1 MKRITVYAD
10 SDFPASPQDIGTL
23 NYEYVRGKD
32 HFVFEKKG
40 LKGSAGRAV
49 GRVLGLMGIVLLMPG
64 CRTSRIEVV
73 NMQCEYQ
80 TSPIGIDTQSPRF
93 SWNYAGDSTWQ
104 QGAFRLILA
113 DSPKGLKGKGKGF
126 RWESA
131 LTPSAQMTTAYIGRE
146 QLKPHTTYYWRIEA
160 AGADGKKQAVSPT
173 ATFETAK
180 MSRADW
186 TAHWITDGRERTEH
200 TAPLLRRT
208 FEVKGQLSKARLY
221 VSAAAYAKLEL
232 NGQRLSTTSLNP
244 GYTHYDRRNLY
255 CTYDATSALHQ
266 GRNVLTAVLG
276 NGFYNEIDRL
286 GVWDFDNAAWHGR
299 PRLLCELRL
308 TYTDGRVETV
318 ASDESWQAAES
329 PFLVNDIY
337 SGDTYDARCELA
349 GIEKPEYDDTKWK
362 GAVSV
367 DGSSDRLV
375 AQQMPA
381 TEVDTIYRPVSLRS
395 IGDSIYV
402 IDFGQNMSG
411 YARLTLQGQAGT
423 QIRIQHGEELDAEGR
438 LNVDRITGLFD
449 KGKGFGFQTDVY
461 TLSGRKDVLRPEF
474 TYHGFRYIE
483 VHTRPRMKIRE
494 EDAEALFVHTAMKP
508 TGWFSCSNDTLNMI
522 WKAVRQSYLSNFMSI
537 PTDCPQR
544 EKNGW
549 TADAHISQEIGLL
562 NFDSFTSYEKWL
574 EDMADNQRPDGQ
586 IADIIPSSGWGYGVN
601 PVWSAVL
608 FIVPMSLYLY
618 SGDLR
623 PIERALPLC
632 RAYLKFLAGHETER
646 GSIAGGL
653 GDWVPYKTST
663 PEEFTSTCYYYYI
676 CHLTARFC
684 ELLGQDG
691 TEYDKKAER
700 IKQLLNSEFVNSE
713 TGLYSNGSQAAQG
726 TALYLGIVPQ
736 DRQQALAERLSE
748 MIAQGG
754 NHLDFGMLGSKTV
767 LRMLTKYGHIDQALD
782 MALMQ
787 DAPSW
792 AAWIAQ
798 GHTTPPE
805 EWIPKGGSSLNHVFL
820 GDINAWMMQCLA
832 GINYDPLQ
840 PGFQHVIIEPCFPRR
855 LEWAEGRYQSR
866 AGLIVSRWERRE
878 GQIVLTVEIPAN
890 ATATVRMGGAE
901 KQVGAGRHTFRFN

>member
-1 MKRITVYAD
+1 MAI
-10 SDFPASPQDIGTL
+10 
-23 NYEYVRGKD
+23 
-32 HFVFEKKG
+32 
-40 LKGSAGRAV
+40 
-49 GRVLGLMGIVLLMPG
+49 MLLAEG
-64 CRTSRIEVV
+64 CKTGHTEIA

-80 TSPIGIDTQSPRF
+80 REPIGIDIPSPRF

-104 QGAFRLILA
+104 QGSYRLVLA
-113 DSPKGLKGKGKGF
+113 DSKKGLKHEGKGF
-126 RWESA
+126 RWES
-131 LTPSAQMTTAYIGRE
+131 TQTQSAWMQDAYKGGER
-146 QLKPHTTYYWRIEA
+146 LKPHTTYYWQIEA
-160 AGADGKKQAVSPT
+160 IDKDGRRKAISPI

-180 MSRADW
+180 MSQADW
-186 TAHWITDGRERTEH
+186 TAHWITDNRERTEH
-200 TAPLLRRT
+200 VAPLLRHT
-208 FEVKGQLSKARLY
+208 FEVKGQISKARLY
-221 VSAAAYAKLEL
+221 MSAAAYAKLEL
-232 NGQRLSTTSLNP
+232 NGLRLSTTSLNP
-244 GYTHYDRRNLY
+244 GYTHYDRCNLY
-255 CTYDATSALHQ
+255 CTYDATPALKE
-266 GRNVLTAVLG
+266 GKNVITAILG

-308 TYTDGRVETV
+308 TYADGRTETI
-318 ASDESWQAAES
+318 ASDESWKVTES

-349 GIEKPEYDDTKWK
+349 GIEKPDYDDTKWK

-367 DGSSDRLV
+367 AGSSDRLV

-411 YARLTLQGQAGT
+411 YAQLTLQGKAGT
-423 QIRIQHGEELDAEGR
+423 QIRVQHGEELDAEGR

-461 TLSGRKDVLRPEF
+461 TLSGRRDVLRPEF

-483 VHTRPRMKIRE
+483 VRVRPSMKIKE

-508 TGWFSCSNDTLNMI
+508 TGWFCCSNDTLNLI

-574 EDMADNQRPDGQ
+574 DDMADNQRSDGQ

-601 PVWSAVL
+601 PVWSAAL
-608 FIVPMSLYLY
+608 FIIPMNLYLY

-632 RAYLKFLAGHETER
+632 RNYLKFLAAHETER
-646 GSIAGGL
+646 GSIASGL

-684 ELLGQDG
+684 ELLGMDG
-691 TEYDKKAER
+691 TEYARKAEQL
-700 IKQLLNSEFVNSE
+700 KQLLNTEFVNHE
-713 TGLYSNGSQAAQG
+713 TGLYSNGSQAAQA
-726 TALYLGIVPQ
+726 TALYLGIVPKEKE
-736 DRQQALAERLSE
+736 RTVAERLSE

-754 NHLDFGMLGSKTV
+754 GHLDFGMLGSKMV
-767 LRMLTKYGHIDQALD
+767 LRMLTRFGHTDQALD
-782 MALMQ
+782 MALRQ

-820 GDINAWMMQCLA
+820 GDINAWMIQCLA
-832 GINYDPLQ
+832 GINYDPQQ
-840 PGFQHVIIEPCFPRR
+840 PGFQHIVIEPHFPHR
-855 LEWAEGRYQSR
+855 LQWAEGRYRSR
-866 AGLIVSRWERRE
+866 AGLIMSRWERTDDE
-878 GQIVLTVEIPAN
+878 ILLTIEVPINTN
-890 ATATVRMGGAE
+890 ATIRTGGEERTVR
-901 KQVGAGRHTFRFN
+901 AGRHLFHLSNQGRFLPRE

>member
-1 MKRITVYAD
+1 MRKEPKVISVR
-10 SDFPASPQDIGTL
+10 DICKMLGVLAALVLAQGCST
-23 NYEYVRGKD
+23 
-32 HFVFEKKG
+32 
-40 LKGSAGRAV
+40 GRTE
-49 GRVLGLMGIVLLMPG
+49 I
-64 CRTSRIEVV
+64 V

-80 TSPIGIDTQSPRF
+80 KSPIGIDMPKPLF
-93 SWNYAGDSTWQ
+93 SWTYAGDSTWQ
-104 QGAFRLILA
+104 QTACRLVLA
-113 DSPKGLKGKGKGF
+113 DSPKGLRRGGKGF
-126 RWESA
+126 RWESPWA
-131 LTPSAQMTTAYIGRE
+131 ETERMQAAYTGSER
-146 QLKPHTTYYWRIEA
+146 LKPHTIYYWRIEA
-160 AGADGKKQAVSPT
+160 EGGGGRRHIASPI

-180 MSRADW
+180 MDRADW
-186 TAHWITDGRERTEH
+186 TARWIIDGRERTEH
-200 TAPLLRRT
+200 VAPLMRRT
-208 FEVKGQLSKARLY
+208 FEVKGRLSKARLY

-255 CTYDATSALHQ
+255 CTYDATPLLHQ

-308 TYTDGRVETV
+308 TYADGHVETV
-318 ASDESWQAAES
+318 ASDESWQATES

-337 SGDTYDARCELA
+337 SGDTYDARREPA
-349 GIEKPEYDDTKWK
+349 GTGQHGLDALGWKPCVVAE
-362 GAVSV
+362 AP
-367 DGSSDRLV
+367 SDRLV

-381 TEVDTIYRPVSLRS
+381 TEVDTIYRPASLRS
-395 IGDSIYV
+395 IGDSIYI

-411 YARLTLQGQAGT
+411 YARLTLQGEAGT
-423 QIRIQHGEELDAEGR
+423 QIRVQHGEELDAEGR

-461 TLSGRKDVLRPEF
+461 TLSGRRDVLRPEF

-483 VHTRPRMKIRE
+483 VHAHPRMKIKE
-494 EDAEALFVHTAMKP
+494 EDAEALFVHTAMRP
-508 TGWFSCSNDTLNMI
+508 TGWFSCSNDTLNLI

-586 IADIIPSSGWGYGVN
+586 IADIIPSSGWGFDVN
-601 PVWSAVL
+601 PVWSAAL
-608 FIVPMSLYLY
+608 FIIPMNLYLY

-623 PIERALPLC
+623 SVERALPLC
-632 RAYLKFLAGHETER
+632 RNYLNFLASHETER
-646 GSIAGGL
+646 GSIASGL

-663 PEEFTSTCYYYYI
+663 PAEFTSTCYYYYI

-691 TEYDKKAER
+691 TEYARKAER
-700 IKQLLNSEFVNSE
+700 LKNLLNTEFVNRD

-726 TALYLGIVPQ
+726 TALYLGIVPE
-736 DRQQALAERLSE
+736 DREQALAERLSQ

-767 LRMLTKYGHIDQALD
+767 LRMLSRYGHADQALD

-832 GINYDPLQ
+832 GINYDPQ
-840 PGFQHVIIEPCFPRR
+840 RPGFQHVIIEPSFPRR
-855 LEWAEGRYQSR
+855 LQWAEGRYQSR

-878 GQIVLTVEIPAN
+878 REIRLTIEIPAN
-890 ATATVRMGGAE
+890 ATATLRLGGAE
-901 KQVGAGRHTFRFN
+901 QKVGAGRHSFRLTE